1 MDFGGGAGDRLE
13 DIPILHNGYVYIL
26 IKSGAIGLAIY
37 LAFMWALYRR
47 GRAHARSSDPIAA
60 FSGMMIITIAAA
72 ILLTTSVITGIYN
85 KGGLIPLMF
94 LLGSF
99 LCATSG
105 YARRRTRIYALVPVP
120 GGRFRNA
127 L

>member
-1 MDFGGGAGDRLE
+1 
-13 DIPILHNGYVYIL
+13 VYIL
-26 IKSGAIGLAIY
+26 IKSGAMGLAIY
-37 LAFMWALYRR
+37 FAFMWALYMR

-60 FSGMMIITIAAA
+60 FGGIMVKLIAVT
-72 ILLTTSVITGIYN
+72 ILLTTTVITGIYN
-85 KGGLIPLMF
+85 KGGLTPLMF

-99 LCATSG
+99 LCVTSG
-105 YARRRTRIYALVPVP
+105 YARKRKGIYALVSVP